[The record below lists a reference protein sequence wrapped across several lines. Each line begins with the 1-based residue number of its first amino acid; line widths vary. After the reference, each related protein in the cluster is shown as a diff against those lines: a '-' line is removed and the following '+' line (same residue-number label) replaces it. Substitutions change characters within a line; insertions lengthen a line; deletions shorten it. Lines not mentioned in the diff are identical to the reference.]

1 MNYEMNSI
9 KQERRRILLH
19 DVRQTAEL
27 ILDLDEVP
35 REKREFA
42 QKRIATRLR
51 YAAQNLESF
60 GLKRFAAR
68 ALEMAQWYG
77 GAGQAQAERVS
88 SAK

>member
-1 MNYEMNSI
+1 MTYESNTE
-9 KQERRRILLH
+9 KQARRRVLLL

-35 REKREFA
+35 AAKRGFA

-51 YAAQNLESF
+51 YAAQGLERL

-68 ALEMAQWYG
+68 ALDMARQFSESG
-77 GAGQAQAERVS
+77 EPQPERT
-88 SAK
+88 

>member
-1 MNYEMNSI
+1 MNYEMNSE
-9 KQERRRILLH
+9 KQARRRILLA

-35 REKREFA
+35 EAKREFA

-51 YAAQNLESF
+51 YAAQNLESL

-68 ALEMAQWYG
+68 ALHMAHRFG
-77 GAGQAQAERVS
+77 EGATQPRP
-88 SAK
+88 